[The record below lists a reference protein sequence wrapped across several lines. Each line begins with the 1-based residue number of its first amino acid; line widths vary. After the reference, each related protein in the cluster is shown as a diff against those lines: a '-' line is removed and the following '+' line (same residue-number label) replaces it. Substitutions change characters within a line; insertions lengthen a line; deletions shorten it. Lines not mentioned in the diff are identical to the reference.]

1 MIRVHDGEFGL
12 SRGLMRNA
20 ETTPGRSRAKEVSV
34 RCSTDAPGGS
44 GETVTRVVFSF
55 VVIGNLD
62 VTLGELFVG

>member
-1 MIRVHDGEFGL
+1 
-12 SRGLMRNA
+12 MRNA
-20 ETTPGRSRAKEVSV
+20 ETTSGRSRAKEVSV

-62 VTLGELFVG
+62 VTLGGLSVG